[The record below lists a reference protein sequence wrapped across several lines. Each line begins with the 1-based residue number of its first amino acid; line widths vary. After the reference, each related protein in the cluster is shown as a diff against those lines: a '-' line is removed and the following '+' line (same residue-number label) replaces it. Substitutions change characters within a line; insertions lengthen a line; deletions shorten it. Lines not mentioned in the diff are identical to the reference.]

1 MDIALLEGIGSQPV
15 TDTRPAGGNVRED
28 ARFDALQLEISKLSN
43 PGADG
48 QTDWPRVAQLAAPL
62 LADGGKDLLVACY
75 LNAALLQTDGLPGLA
90 AGLQVLGDLVEHFW
104 DGMSPPLAR
113 LRARRNAIQWLL
125 DRAELN
131 AQERPW
137 NALAPQASALV
148 AGLSASGRRIDALLR
163 ARDEEA
169 PSMRSLLALIDQ
181 VPVAEDAPPAVVP
194 AQPAT
199 ASTSSNPSTSST
211 SSTVWA
217 PTAPSNLPTL
227 PALTAPAPGDD
238 LAGALAPAF
247 AHLNQ
252 VVDALMAAD
261 PCDARAYRISRFAN
275 WAGVDALPPAAGTAG
290 TTGGLTRIGA
300 PISQVADALRRMQDD
315 TAAPL
320 DAIGF
325 AESQFPAFPFWLDL
339 QALGAAA
346 LAQLGDAGAAARAE
360 VERATAAL
368 LQRLPGLDS
377 LCFGNG
383 MPFASERTLE
393 WIGSLGGPAVSHGG
407 AAPSAKGDGLG
418 SVVAQANGL
427 AADGELEAAV
437 SLLQQAIARAADAPS
452 RLRAQIRLCQL
463 LSLHREGRVPLP
475 FARLLVEK
483 IQQHDLD
490 RWDPALAVEGWVAA
504 HAVLSQDDAD
514 PLERH
519 AALTAIARLDAARA
533 IALS

>member
-28 ARFDALQLEISKLSN
+28 PRFDALQLEISKLSN

-104 DGMSPPLAR
+104 DGMSPPVAR
-113 LRARRNAIQWLL
+113 LRARRNALQWLL

-137 NALAPQASALV
+137 SALAPQASALV
-148 AGLSASGRRIDALLR
+148 ASLSASGRRIDALLR
-163 ARDEEA
+163 AKDEEA

-194 AQPAT
+194 AQPA
-199 ASTSSNPSTSST
+199 ASST
-211 SSTVWA
+211 SSTASA

-227 PALTAPAPGDD
+227 SALPAPAPGDD

-252 VVDALMAAD
+252 VVDAMMTAD

-275 WAGVDALPPAAGTAG
+275 WAGVDTLPPATSS
-290 TTGGLTRIGA
+290 LTQIGA
-300 PISQVADALRRMQDD
+300 PISQVADAMRRMQDD
-315 TAAPL
+315 TAEPL

-339 QALGAAA
+339 QALSAAA
-346 LAQLGDAGAAARAE
+346 LAQLGDAAAAARAE
-360 VERATAAL
+360 VERATLAL
-368 LQRLPGLDS
+368 LQRLPGLDD

-383 MPFASERTLE
+383 MPFASARTVE
-393 WIGSLGGPAVSHGG
+393 WIGSLGGSAVSAGG
-407 AAPSAKGDGLG
+407 AEPGTGGDGLG

-427 AADGELEAAV
+427 AANGELEAAV
-437 SLLQQAIARAADAPS
+437 ALLQQAIARALDAPA

-483 IQQHDLD
+483 IQHHDLD

>member
-28 ARFDALQLEISKLSN
+28 PRFDALQLEISKLSN

-104 DGMSPPLAR
+104 DGMSPPVAR

-131 AQERPW
+131 AQERAW
-137 NALAPQASALV
+137 SALVPQASALV

-169 PSMRSLLALIDQ
+169 PSMRPLLALIDQ
-181 VPVAEDAPPAVVP
+181 VPVAEDAPAVVAVP
-194 AQPAT
+194 APSAT
-199 ASTSSNPSTSST
+199 ASTTPSSASSP
-211 SSTVWA
+211 A
-217 PTAPSNLPTL
+217 APSNLPTL
-227 PALTAPAPGDD
+227 AALPAPAPGDD

-252 VVDALMAAD
+252 VVDAMMAAD

-275 WAGVDALPPAAGTAG
+275 WAGVDALPPAVGAAG

-300 PISQVADALRRMQDD
+300 PISQVADAMQRMQDD

-339 QALGAAA
+339 QALSAAA
-346 LAQLGDAGAAARAE
+346 LALLGDAGAAARAE
-360 VERATAAL
+360 VERATFAL
-368 LQRLPGLDS
+368 LQRLPGLDG

-383 MPFASERTLE
+383 MPFASARTLE
-393 WIGSLGGPAVSHGG
+393 WIGSLGGPAVSAGG
-407 AAPSAKGDGLG
+407 AEPGTRGDGLG

-427 AADGELEAAV
+427 AANGELEAAV
-437 SLLQQAIARAADAPS
+437 ALLQQAIARAADAPS

>member
-28 ARFDALQLEISKLSN
+28 PRFDAMQLEISKLSN

-104 DGMSPPLAR
+104 DGMSPPVAR
-113 LRARRNAIQWLL
+113 LRARRNALQWLL

-137 NALAPQASALV
+137 SALAPQASALV
-148 AGLSASGRRIDALLR
+148 ASLSASGRRIDALLR
-163 ARDEEA
+163 AKDEEA

-199 ASTSSNPSTSST
+199 SST
-211 SSTVWA
+211 SSTASA

-227 PALTAPAPGDD
+227 SALPAPAPGDD

-252 VVDALMAAD
+252 VVDAMMTAD

-275 WAGVDALPPAAGTAG
+275 WAGVDTLPPATSS
-290 TTGGLTRIGA
+290 LTQIGA
-300 PISQVADALRRMQDD
+300 PISQVADAMRRMQDD
-315 TAAPL
+315 TAEPL

-339 QALGAAA
+339 QALSAAA
-346 LAQLGDAGAAARAE
+346 LAQLGDAAAGARAE
-360 VERATAAL
+360 VERATLSL
-368 LQRLPGLDS
+368 LQRLPGLDD

-383 MPFASERTLE
+383 MPFASARTVE
-393 WIGSLGGPAVSHGG
+393 WIGSLGGSAVSAGG
-407 AAPSAKGDGLG
+407 AEPGTGGDGLG

-427 AADGELEAAV
+427 AANGELEAAV
-437 SLLQQAIARAADAPS
+437 ALLQQAIARALDAPA

-483 IQQHDLD
+483 IQHHDLD

>member
-28 ARFDALQLEISKLSN
+28 PRFDALQLEISKLSN

-90 AGLQVLGDLVEHFW
+90 AGLQVLGDLLEHFW
-104 DGMSPPLAR
+104 DGMSPPVAR
-113 LRARRNAIQWLL
+113 LRARRNALQWLL

-137 NALAPQASALV
+137 SALAPQASALV
-148 AGLSASGRRIDALLR
+148 AGLSASSRRIDALLR

-169 PSMRSLLALIDQ
+169 PSMRPLLALIDQ
-181 VPVAEDAPPAVVP
+181 VPVAEDAPAVAPVP
-194 AQPAT
+194 APSAPSAPSANVSTTPSSASSPA
-199 ASTSSNPSTSST
+199 
-211 SSTVWA
+211 
-217 PTAPSNLPTL
+217 APSNLPTL
-227 PALTAPAPGDD
+227 AALPALPATAPGGD

-252 VVDALMAAD
+252 VVDAMMAAD

-275 WAGVDALPPAAGTAG
+275 WAGVDALPPATSNV
-290 TTGGLTRIGA
+290 TQIGA
-300 PISQVADALRRMQDD
+300 PISQVADAMRRMQDD

-320 DAIGF
+320 DAIGL

-346 LAQLGDAGAAARAE
+346 LAQLGDAGASARAE
-360 VERATAAL
+360 VERATFAL
-368 LQRLPGLDS
+368 LQRLPGLDG

-383 MPFASERTLE
+383 MPFASARTLE
-393 WIGSLGGPAVSHGG
+393 WIGSLGGPA
-407 AAPSAKGDGLG
+407 ASAGVAEPGTRGDGLG

-427 AADGELEAAV
+427 AANGELEAAV
-437 SLLQQAIARAADAPS
+437 ALLQQAIARAADAPS

-483 IQQHDLD
+483 IQRHDLD

>member
-1 MDIALLEGIGSQPV
+1 VDIALLEGIGSQPV

-90 AGLQVLGDLVEHFW
+90 AGLQVLGDLITHFW
-104 DGMSPPLAR
+104 DGMSPPVAR
-113 LRARRNAIQWLL
+113 LRARRNALQWLL

-137 NALAPQASALV
+137 SELAPQPSTLV
-148 AGLSASGRRIDALLR
+148 AGLLASSRRIDALLR

-181 VPVAEDAPPAVVP
+181 VPVADEAPVAVMPAAP
-194 AQPAT
+194 AASSPA
-199 ASTSSNPSTSST
+199 
-211 SSTVWA
+211 
-217 PTAPSNLPTL
+217 APSSL
-227 PALTAPAPGDD
+227 PALAALAAPALAPGDD
-238 LAGALAPAF
+238 LVGALAPAF

-252 VVDALMAAD
+252 VVDAMMAAD

-275 WAGVDALPPAAGTAG
+275 WAGVDALPPAAGNMTQ
-290 TTGGLTRIGA
+290 IGA
-300 PISQVADALRRMQDD
+300 PISQVADAVRRMQDD
-315 TAAPL
+315 TAEPL

-339 QALGAAA
+339 QALGATA
-346 LAQLGDAGAAARAE
+346 LGQLGDAGAAARAE
-360 VERATAAL
+360 VERATVAL

-383 MPFASERTLE
+383 MPFASARTLE
-393 WIGSLGGPAVSHGG
+393 WIGSLGGAAASSGG
-407 AAPSAKGDGLG
+407 AQAGTKADGLG

-427 AADGELEAAV
+427 AANGELEAAV
-437 SLLQQAIARAADAPS
+437 SLLQQAIARAADAPA

-483 IQQHDLD
+483 IQHHDLD

>member
-1 MDIALLEGIGSQPV
+1 MDIALLDGIGRQPV
-15 TDTRPAGGNVRED
+15 NALAPAGGNVRED
-28 ARFDALQLEISKLSN
+28 PRFDALQAEIGKLSN

-62 LADGGKDLLVACY
+62 LADGGKDFLVGCY

-90 AGLQVLGDLVEHFW
+90 AGLQVLGDLIEHFW
-104 DGMSPPLAR
+104 DSMSPPVAR
-113 LRARRNAIQWLL
+113 LRARRNALQWLL

-131 AQERPW
+131 GQERPW
-137 NALAPQASALV
+137 SELAPQAPALV
-148 AGLSASGRRIDALLR
+148 AGLLASSRRIDALLR
-163 ARDEEA
+163 DKDEEA
-169 PSMRSLLALIDQ
+169 PSMRALLVLIDQ
-181 VPVAEDAPPAVVP
+181 VPVAEDA
-194 AQPAT
+194 QPA
-199 ASTSSNPSTSST
+199 A
-211 SSTVWA
+211 A
-217 PTAPSNLPTL
+217 PESAPAPAPARPGAPSPVASSPPTSGSLPTL
-227 PALTAPAPGDD
+227 AALAAPVPGDD
-238 LAGALAPAF
+238 LVGALAPAF

-252 VVDALMAAD
+252 VVDAMMAAD
-261 PCDARAYRISRFAN
+261 PCDARAYRISRFTN
-275 WAGVDALPPAAGTAG
+275 WAGVDALPPA
-290 TTGGLTRIGA
+290 TGGMTQIGA
-300 PISQVADALRRMQDD
+300 PISQVADAMRRMQDD
-315 TAAPL
+315 TAEPL

-339 QALGAAA
+339 QALSAGA
-346 LAQLGDAGAAARAE
+346 LARLGDPGAAARAE
-360 VERATAAL
+360 VERATVAL

-383 MPFASERTLE
+383 MPFASALTLE
-393 WIGSLGGPAVSHGG
+393 WIASLGGSAASAGG
-407 AAPSAKGDGLG
+407 AEPGTKGDGLG
-418 SVVAQANGL
+418 SVMAQANGL
-427 AADGELEAAV
+427 AANGELEAAV
-437 SLLQQAIARAADAPS
+437 SLLQQAIARAADAPT

-483 IQQHDLD
+483 IQHHDLD

-504 HAVLSQDDAD
+504 HAVLNQDDAD

>member
-1 MDIALLEGIGSQPV
+1 MDIALLDGIGSQPV
-15 TDTRPAGGNVRED
+15 TTMRPAGGNVRED
-28 ARFDALQLEISKLSN
+28 PRFDALQVEISKLSN

-48 QTDWPRVAQLAAPL
+48 QTDWPRVVQLAAPL

-104 DGMSPPLAR
+104 DSMSPPVAR
-113 LRARRNAIQWLL
+113 LRARRNALQWLL
-125 DRAELN
+125 DRAELS

-137 NALAPQASALV
+137 NEFAPQASALV
-148 AGLSASGRRIDALLR
+148 ASLMASGRRIDALLR
-163 ARDEEA
+163 AKDEEA

-181 VPVAEDAPPAVVP
+181 VPVVEDAPPVAASSLEPQGAQSGASSSASAASSPAVPSRLHAP
-194 AQPAT
+194 AGLA
-199 ASTSSNPSTSST
+199 
-211 SSTVWA
+211 A
-217 PTAPSNLPTL
+217 PT
-227 PALTAPAPGDD
+227 PGDD
-238 LAGALAPAF
+238 LADALVPAF

-252 VVDALMAAD
+252 VVDAMMAAD

-275 WAGVDALPPAAGTAG
+275 WAGVEALPPAIGSMTQ
-290 TTGGLTRIGA
+290 IGA
-300 PISQVADALRRMQDD
+300 PISQVADAMRRMQDD
-315 TAAPL
+315 TAEPL

-339 QALGAAA
+339 QALSAGA
-346 LAQLGDAGAAARAE
+346 LARLGDAGAAARAE

-368 LQRLPGLDS
+368 LQRLPGMDG

-383 MPFASERTLE
+383 MPFASALTLE
-393 WIGSLGGPAVSHGG
+393 WIGSLGGLAASADGAEPAT
-407 AAPSAKGDGLG
+407 KGDGLG
-418 SVVAQANGL
+418 SVMAQANGL
-427 AADGELEAAV
+427 AANGELEAAV
-437 SLLQQAIARAADAPS
+437 SLLQQAIARAADAPA

-475 FARLLVEK
+475 FARLLVERIK
-483 IQQHDLD
+483 HHDLD

-514 PLERH
+514 PVERQ
-519 AALTAIARLDAARA
+519 AALTAIARLDATRA
-533 IALS
+533 IALT

>member
-1 MDIALLEGIGSQPV
+1 MDIALLNGIGSQPV
-15 TDTRPAGGNVRED
+15 TATRPAGGNVRDD
-28 ARFDALQLEISKLSN
+28 ARFDALQVEIGKLAN

-48 QTDWPRVAQLAAPL
+48 PTDWPRVARLAAPL

-90 AGLQVLGDLVEHFW
+90 AGLQVLGDLIEHFW
-104 DGMSPPLAR
+104 DGMSPPVAR
-113 LRARRNAIQWLL
+113 LRARRNALQWLL
-125 DRAELN
+125 DRAELS

-137 NALAPQASALV
+137 SELAPQAPALV
-148 AGLSASGRRIDALLR
+148 AGLLASSRRIDALLSGK
-163 ARDEEA
+163 DDEA

-181 VPVAEDAPPAVVP
+181 VPVAEDAPAVVTVP
-194 AQPAT
+194 APSATSPTSRAASSPA
-199 ASTSSNPSTSST
+199 
-211 SSTVWA
+211 
-217 PTAPSNLPTL
+217 APSNLP
-227 PALTAPAPGDD
+227 ALAAPRPGDD
-238 LAGALAPAF
+238 LVGALAPAF

-252 VVDALMAAD
+252 VVDAMMAAD

-275 WAGVDALPPAAGTAG
+275 WAGVEALPPATSSM
-290 TTGGLTRIGA
+290 TQIGA
-300 PISQVADALRRMQDD
+300 PISQVADAMRRMQDD
-315 TAAPL
+315 AAGPL

-339 QALGAAA
+339 QALGATA
-346 LAQLGDAGAAARAE
+346 LAQLGDAGAGARAE
-360 VERATAAL
+360 VERATFAL

-383 MPFASERTLE
+383 MPFASGRTLE
-393 WIGSLGGPAVSHGG
+393 WIGSLGGSAVSAGSAEPG
-407 AAPSAKGDGLG
+407 AKGDGLG
-418 SVVAQANGL
+418 SVVAQANEL
-427 AADGELEAAV
+427 AANGELEAAV
-437 SLLQQAIARAADAPS
+437 SLLQQAMARAADAPA

-475 FARLLVEK
+475 FARLLVET
-483 IQQHDLD
+483 IQHHDLD

-504 HAVLSQDDAD
+504 HAVLNQDDAD